1 MSHAITIK
9 TLILVEY
16 TKDGTD
22 YQILLWR
29 IEMKLH
35 IVDFSTWEEHV
46 VSSRND
52 CTNDTER
59 RLWDM
64 HEQIPSNT
72 WKLGKTLAERI
83 D

>member
-1 MSHAITIK
+1 
-9 TLILVEY
+9 
-16 TKDGTD
+16 
-22 YQILLWR
+22 
-29 IEMKLH
+29 MKLH
-35 IVDFSTWEEHV
+35 IVDFDTWEEHV

-52 CTNDTER
+52 CINDTER
-59 RLWDM
+59 HLWGM